1 VIVGDDPWGAF
12 PEYLAEVR
20 AARDVV
26 HVPWQDN
33 AAGLMRHF
41 DVLVAPSH
49 QEPFGTVLSEAMAV
63 GTPVVAT
70 RVGGLA
76 EVVADGVTGALVEP
90 GQPEALAKA
99 VLDVLARRETMG
111 TAARQAARRFGADA
125 YADRVEALIRP

>member
-1 VIVGDDPWGAF
+1 MIVGDDPWDAF
-12 PEYLAEVR
+12 PDYLAQVR

-26 HVPWQDN
+26 HVPWHDN
-33 AAGLMRHF
+33 APGLMRHF

-49 QEPFGTVLSEAMAV
+49 QEPFGTVISEAMAV

-76 EVVADGVTGALVEP
+76 EVVDDGVTGLLVEP
-90 GQPEALAKA
+90 GEPDALAAA
-99 VLDVLARRETMG
+99 VLEVLGRRDAMSA
-111 TAARQAARRFGADA
+111 AARQAARRFGADA